1 MKKRTTRCLA
11 LLLAVVMVLS
21 VMPVAMAE
29 GTAQTYTKV
38 TSAAE
43 LTTGKYVLVTD
54 TDYAPDY
61 FDNGWVLAT
70 QPSVVDGK
78 IENPTAGVWTL
89 TVDTDGVVMTDAKG
103 TSIAPK
109 GGNKNGSQSGSY
121 KWAAS
126 FADGKFTFAG
136 TGDDTVMFASN
147 NASENKFRA
156 YKNSTVNGGYPHEF
170 TLYKLTET
178 QKQQVET
185 PTANVENGAEIEV
198 GTEIKF
204 ECKTEGAT
212 IYYKTAGTEYQ
223 AYTGPISASHN
234 ETYTVKATKDGMED
248 SKELVVSVD
257 VFEWVNKYVK
267 ADTIATGDQVV
278 IYNAGNGYA
287 VAGEMLGSYYLKPAA
302 ATVAENA
309 LTADSFDKLVWTVTK
324 NEDGT
329 YSFKQGTD
337 TTLTMGTNNGK
348 FNLNLTGDGAVKWDV
363 ETCNAENASY
373 YMSGNGLTGQYG
385 KVYME
390 YFARYD
396 EFSAY
401 CTSTDRLK
409 EKDFGMTFYKL
420 TKEKNFIGG
429 LVPPPTPTQ
438 KVATRRPLWLRAR

>member
-29 GTAQTYTKV
+29 ETTQTYTKV

-109 GGNKNGSQSGSY
+109 GGNTNGIQSGSY

-126 FADGKFTFAG
+126 FASGKFTFAG
-136 TGDDTVMFASN
+136 TGDDTVTLASN
-147 NASENKFRA
+147 KGNGNKFRA

-234 ETYTVKATKDGMED
+234 ETYTVKATKAGMDDSDEATFTYTVKKEDGED
-248 SKELVVSVD
+248 KLGKLTSADQLTDGSYVMIVS
-257 VFEWVNKYVK
+257 
-267 ADTIATGDQVV
+267 T
-278 IYNAGNGYA
+278 GYA
-287 VAGEMLGSYYLKPAA
+287 PLELSGKWLTVVQP
-302 ATVAENA
+302 TVAE
-309 LTADSFDKLVWTVTK
+309 DKVTKTEGAVWTLKVS
-324 NEDGT
+324 GQ
-329 YSFKQGTD
+329 SV
-337 TTLTMGTNNGK
+337 TLT
-348 FNLNLTGDGAVKWDV
+348 
-363 ETCNAENASY
+363 Y
-373 YMSGNGLTGQYG
+373 
-385 KVYME
+385 
-390 YFARYD
+390 
-396 EFSAY
+396 
-401 CTSTDRLK
+401 
-409 EKDFGMTFYKL
+409 
-420 TKEKNFIGG
+420 
-429 LVPPPTPTQ
+429 
-438 KVATRRPLWLRAR
+438 